1 MSWCSG
7 CRDGAGCGE
16 EERPTGG
23 RTRGSM
29 RLRGK
34 QETVEEEMS
43 NEVKKRTKSGRMRC
57 IRGEVSEKH
66 KER

>member
-1 MSWCSG
+1 LCSG
-7 CRDGAGCGE
+7 CAGGSGCGD

-23 RTRGSM
+23 RRRNK

-34 QETVEEEMS
+34 QETVEEMS

-57 IRGEVSEKH
+57 NRREVSEKM
-66 KER
+66 